1 MDSRTRERLPA
12 LPILVRST
20 DQRRRTAMTLLEAA
34 RGTQPG
40 QSFTVEGTTLTR
52 PIITRGAVDK
62 VWAQDPAT
70 GKRRDL
76 SREEDHAFWAWA
88 IVEVLR
94 ATGIFSR
101 GQPAIGALT

>member
-1 MDSRTRERLPA
+1 
-12 LPILVRST
+12 
-20 DQRRRTAMTLLEAA
+20 MTLLEAA